1 MDIKEAIR
9 ISIDSVPS
17 RQAFNIETRGG
28 YCPNVNL
35 QSDIALVVACF
46 RKDRVGVLDIFEDYP
61 FYRLAYN
68 IAGKIIMNDGKNNY
82 NIGPGSVYCF
92 KPGESSTAKCIEGP
106 WVHYIVN
113 FIGKES
119 RKLVKQTPFAT
130 HRYITVTNIVDV
142 ESILKTIVEESL
154 TREPYL
160 QEICENYLRILLLKL
175 AHAANHTN
183 VSQEYESFLK
193 YKLYVDENYLT
204 LFSPCQIAEGVYV
217 SQQHLQRLFK
227 KYLKVT
233 PYQYMN
239 NLKMNKAAVAL
250 LETNRSIAEISKE
263 SGFPDPLYFS
273 TRFKI
278 IYGSSP
284 RKFRKLHTSFKQETF
299 S

>member
-9 ISIDSVPS
+9 ISIESIPTKL
-17 RQAFNIETRGG
+17 AFTIEQRGG

-35 QSDIALVVACF
+35 KSNIALVVACY
-46 RKDRVGVLDIFEDYP
+46 RKDKVGVFDRIEDYP

-68 IAGKIIMNDGKNNY
+68 IAGKIKMNDGKNNY
-82 NIGPGSVYCF
+82 NIGPGTIYCF

-113 FIGKES
+113 FIGKEA
-119 RKLVKQTPFAT
+119 RKLVEQTPFAT
-130 HRYITVTNIVDV
+130 RRYITVANVVNV
-142 ESILKTIVEESL
+142 ESILKMIVEESL

-175 AHAANHTN
+175 AHATNHIN
-183 VSQEYESFLK
+183 VSQGYELFLK
-193 YKLYVDENYLT
+193 CKLYVDENYLK
-204 LFSPCQIAEGVYV
+204 LYSPYQIAEGVCI

>member
-9 ISIDSVPS
+9 ISIDSIPS
-17 RQAFNIETRGG
+17 RQAFNIETKGG

-35 QSDIALVVACF
+35 QSNIALIVACF
-46 RKDRVGVLDIFEDYP
+46 RKERVDVLDIFEDYP

-82 NIGPGSVYCF
+82 NIGPGSMYCF

-106 WVHYIVN
+106 WVHYILN

-119 RKLVKQTPFAT
+119 RKLVEQTPFAT
-130 HRYITVTNIVDV
+130 QRYITVTNVVDV

-175 AHAANHTN
+175 AHAANQTN

-193 YKLYVDENYLT
+193 CKLYVDENYLT
-204 LFSPCQIAEGVYV
+204 LYSPGQIAEGVCI

-227 KYLKVT
+227 KYLRVT
-233 PYQYMN
+233 PYQYMS

-273 TRFKI
+273 KRFKM
-278 IYGSSP
+278 IYGSGP
-284 RKFRKLHTSFKQETF
+284 RKFRKSHIS
-299 S
+299 

>member
-9 ISIDSVPS
+9 ISIDSIPA

-35 QSDIALVVACF
+35 QSNIALVVACYK
-46 RKDRVGVLDIFEDYP
+46 KDRVGVFDRIEDYP

-68 IAGKIIMNDGKNNY
+68 IAGKIIMNDGKKNY
-82 NIGPGSVYCF
+82 NIGPGTVYCF

-119 RKLVKQTPFAT
+119 RKLVEQTPFAT
-130 HRYITVTNIVDV
+130 HRYITTTSVVDV
-142 ESILKTIVEESL
+142 ESILKAIVEESL

-193 YKLYVDENYLT
+193 CKLYVDENYLT
-204 LFSPCQIAEGVYV
+204 LYSPSQIAEGVYI

-227 KYLKVT
+227 KYLRVT

-273 TRFKI
+273 TRFKM

-284 RKFRKLHTSFKQETF
+284 RKFRKSHIS
-299 S
+299 

>member
-9 ISIDSVPS
+9 ISIDSIPS
-17 RQAFNIETRGG
+17 RQAFNIETKGG

-35 QSDIALVVACF
+35 QSNIALIVACF
-46 RKDRVGVLDIFEDYP
+46 RKERVGVLDIFEDYP

-106 WVHYIVN
+106 WVHYILN

-119 RKLVKQTPFAT
+119 RKLVEQTPFAT
-130 HRYITVTNIVDV
+130 QRYITVTNVVDV

-175 AHAANHTN
+175 AHAANQTN

-193 YKLYVDENYLT
+193 CKLYVDENYLT
-204 LFSPCQIAEGVYV
+204 LYSPGQIAEGVCI

-233 PYQYMN
+233 PYQYIN

-273 TRFKI
+273 KRFKI
-278 IYGSSP
+278 IYGSGP
-284 RKFRKLHTSFKQETF
+284 RKFRKSHIS
-299 S
+299 

>member
-9 ISIDSVPS
+9 ISIDSIPS
-17 RQAFNIETRGG
+17 RQAFNIETKGG

-35 QSDIALVVACF
+35 QSNIALIVACF
-46 RKDRVGVLDIFEDYP
+46 RKERVGVLDIFEDYP

-106 WVHYIVN
+106 WVHYILN

-119 RKLVKQTPFAT
+119 RKLVEQTPFAT
-130 HRYITVTNIVDV
+130 QRYITVTNVVDV

-175 AHAANHTN
+175 AHAANQTN

-193 YKLYVDENYLT
+193 CKLYVDENYLT
-204 LFSPCQIAEGVYV
+204 LYSPGQIAEGVCI

-227 KYLKVT
+227 KYLRVT
-233 PYQYMN
+233 PHQYIN

-273 TRFKI
+273 KRFKM
-278 IYGSSP
+278 IYGSGP
-284 RKFRKLHTSFKQETF
+284 RKFRKSHIS
-299 S
+299 